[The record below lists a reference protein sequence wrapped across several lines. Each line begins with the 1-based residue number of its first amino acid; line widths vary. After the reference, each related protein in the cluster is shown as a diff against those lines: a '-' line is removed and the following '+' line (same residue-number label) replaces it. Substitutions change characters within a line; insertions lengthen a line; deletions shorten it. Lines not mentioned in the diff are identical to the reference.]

1 MEFQCT
7 HKVINNIVGWH
18 KDRNLIEGS
27 TEKDQILKLIQ
38 EVGELSDNV
47 CKGQDIRDDGGD
59 IMVILI
65 NIVERRGLSLKECM
79 EVAYEDIKDRTG
91 VMRDGIY
98 IKNT

>member
-7 HKVINNIVGWH
+7 HKIINNIVGWH

-47 CKGQDIRDDGGD
+47 CRGQDIRDDVGD

>member
-1 MEFQCT
+1 
-7 HKVINNIVGWH
+7 
-18 KDRNLIEGS
+18 
-27 TEKDQILKLIQ
+27 
-38 EVGELSDNV
+38 
-47 CKGQDIRDDGGD
+47 
-59 IMVILI
+59 MVILI